1 MKKIPKS
8 ELLVMNFIWDKGI
21 DKIPA
26 REVANYMEISHGW
39 TKGTTGKVLSR
50 LSDKGFLE
58 FEKDGRNTLYTIKV
72 KHEEYLKFETKD
84 FLELIHKNSIH
95 SFISSLGCGNEISDD
110 DIKELEQW
118 TKKKKIG
125 DVFYGII
132 YRSY

>member
-1 MKKIPKS
+1 MIILKKIPKS

-26 REVANYMEISHGW
+26 REVANYMENSHGW

-58 FEKDGRNTLYTIKV
+58 FEKDGRNTIYTIKV
-72 KHEEYLKFETKD
+72 KHKEYLKFETKD

-95 SFISSLGCGNEISDD
+95 SFISSLGCENEMSDD

-118 TKKKKIG
+118 LKKMK
-125 DVFYGII
+125 
-132 YRSY
+132 

>member
-26 REVANYMEISHGW
+26 REVANYMENSHGW
-39 TKGTTGKVLSR
+39 AKGTTGKVLSR

-95 SFISSLGCGNEISDD
+95 SFISSLGCENEISDD

-118 TKKKKIG
+118 LKKRK
-125 DVFYGII
+125 
-132 YRSY
+132 

>member
-1 MKKIPKS
+1 MIILKKIPKS

-26 REVANYMEISHGW
+26 REVANYMENSHGW

-58 FEKDGRNTLYTIKV
+58 FEKDGRNTIYTIKV
-72 KHEEYLKFETKD
+72 KHDEYLKFETKD

-95 SFISSLGCGNEISDD
+95 SFISSLGCENEMSDD

-118 TKKKKIG
+118 LKKMK
-125 DVFYGII
+125 
-132 YRSY
+132 